1 MLHAFCVSEAPYH
14 RLKTGEHWKENCWDT
29 QWPPSCRKGGS
40 WTPPWCKVGTCDHWQ
55 VQCLISLHIQL
66 PPVTCQIISF
76 SADDNDALLQLKSL
90 QSLCISGSNTLQ
102 SLPSTLSSMQSLH
115 KLVLWNCPALES
127 LAEEPLPLSVRKIEV
142 ALCHPLLKERLVKE
156 YGVDWPKI
164 AHIPW
169 IEIDGEILQRLQ
181 IWR

>member
-1 MLHAFCVSEAPYH
+1 MAILRCSLLKERLELIESLDIQDCSEI
-14 RLKTGEHWKENCWDT
+14 T
-29 QWPPSCRKGGS
+29 
-40 WTPPWCKVGTCDHWQ
+40 
-55 VQCLISLHIQL
+55 
-66 PPVTCQIISF
+66 SF

-181 IWR
+181 I